1 MLREQGVVVKVADG
15 VAHVVMDAAE
25 HTRCGACGV
34 CRAAKDG
41 KQMLLDAR
49 APEGVGVG
57 DRVTVEVPLPGPGRS
72 AALLLLVPLVL
83 FVGGLILGEALRAR
97 HVLPGGSGVSLIPA
111 FGLMVLWYVAVA
123 VYDRHLRRSPEHEP
137 RIVGRPRDGG

>member
-1 MLREQGVVVKVADG
+1 MLREQGVVVAVTDG
-15 VAHVVMDAAE
+15 VARVAMDATE
-25 HTRCGACGV
+25 HTRCGACGL

-49 APEGVGVG
+49 APEGISVG

-72 AALLLLVPLVL
+72 AVLLLLVPLVL
-83 FVGGLILGEALRAR
+83 FVGGLILGEVLRAKG
-97 HVLPGGSGVSLIPA
+97 VLPGGSGMSLAPA
-111 FGLMVLWYVAVA
+111 FGLMVVWYVAVA

-137 RIVGRPRDGG
+137 RIIGRPRDSG